1 MGSEQAVA
9 EGAEVE
15 RAIRRLM
22 LARNAPA
29 VREVAAR
36 AKLAKA
42 ELERIVRAILEEQKR
57 VGTEDRLGPRYDI
70 YSGKHLT
77 LEEWAHQLLR

>member
-1 MGSEQAVA
+1 MGPEETVA
-9 EGAEVE
+9 GGGEVE

-36 AKLAKA
+36 AKVA
-42 ELERIVRAILEEQKR
+42 EADLESTVRTIL
-57 VGTEDRLGPRYDI
+57 
-70 YSGKHLT
+70 
-77 LEEWAHQLLR
+77 

>member
-1 MGSEQAVA
+1 MGPEEAVA
-9 EGAEVE
+9 GGGEVE

-36 AKLAKA
+36 AKVA
-42 ELERIVRAILEEQKR
+42 EADLESTVRSILEEQKR

-70 YSGKHLT
+70 RSGKHLT
-77 LEEWAHQLLR
+77 LEEWAQQLLR